1 VRTMNNTT
9 LAEALLAFAAML
21 TAAQPAETVAQ
32 TVVSVAN
39 KAQKITWAT
48 RQKVKAQRVNRGGP
62 VPNGPTCEELYA
74 AGIITID
81 GDYIAE
87 RKAPTATKQSSR
99 KVTLADAAKMNRA
112 DMAQH
117 LSREELLAHFA

>member
-1 VRTMNNTT
+1 MNITPQM
-9 LAEALLAFAAML
+9 AEAMQAAFAMTLQML
-21 TAAQPAETVAQ
+21 TQPAETVAQ

-87 RKAPTATKQSSR
+87 RKAPTATKTT
-99 KVTLADAAKMNRA
+99 VTQTAPTDKQLRRLTKAELVAK
-112 DMAQH
+112 
-117 LSREELLAHFA
+117 LLA